1 MVLILLLS
9 KCWSSIL
16 GIDIGNKY
24 IKASIATQNSQIH
37 WALNMDG
44 KRYLPNKFTFFNT
57 SKTSNFSS
65 TDSWDLK
72 NVDEFDWDI
81 GFRADDICQK
91 FPQTCIIGNTYD
103 DRYFNLNG
111 YEIMALKLRK
121 LVASIALAENVTD
134 ILEVTIAIQPGL
146 DDKFKSLLYLAC
158 NLAKINV
165 KQFIDASV
173 APAYHYIY
181 EHSKLLKNT
190 SRNIAFLNIGSS
202 GSFISI
208 FNINGSQENRSL
220 TQLSV
225 AYNNSLGGDL
235 IDERLSE
242 RIANLY
248 NLSFTTISEKIEF
261 INLISAAKESLSLYP
276 SVVLKWDVDY
286 LEEPIDIHVF
296 REDII
301 NISHEFNVS
310 LIKMVNE
317 ALKKAKLA
325 HVDKVEVIG
334 GGTRAIFIRDIMHK
348 ALGVKRFSLHLNQDS
363 TIAIG
368 AGYAAAEHSPMF
380 ITPNITKK
388 FLLTSNSYFLKDRK
402 TYPIFRIGDEEG
414 ISSSVLFKYYPNSSL
429 EIISGEMLK
438 EFSKFKLLN
447 VTGQCD
453 VEVKFTHNMFLM
465 PIPYVAKTNNRE
477 LDIEFIKSYW
487 EPKNVSNSVYIV
499 DQIENS
505 TISRLEK
512 QKLANKIEEFLINL
526 KHELNSDDVLSKFS
540 SDNINMFHKD
550 IDNDIE
556 YLYNIS
562 NVNLEIYK
570 SFYIDVKDK
579 YKSLY
584 DITSVS
590 KTNLISK
597 INKYINKINKEETSK
612 SDETEMLLKEA
623 DLSLKK
629 QKESS
634 SLRELLSKLKIHYS
648 KTINTK
654 EEPLALSL

>member
-570 SFYIDVKDK
+570 SFYTDVKDK